1 MAKKQKRSIPSTR
14 PSTSAGPV
22 VSERPSVS
30 PTPYAAPR
38 TPTFST
44 TRTSYS
50 QEFNPDY
57 SLVVHDLKKIGI
69 MAGTFTAILVILS
82 FFLR

>member
-1 MAKKQKRSIPSTR
+1 
-14 PSTSAGPV
+14 V
-22 VSERPSVS
+22 VSERPSIS
-30 PTPYAAPR
+30 PTPTTYAAPR

-44 TRTSYS
+44 TRSSYS

-57 SLVVHDLKKIGI
+57 SQVVHDLKKIGI
-69 MAGTFTAILVILS
+69 MAGTFTVILVVLS